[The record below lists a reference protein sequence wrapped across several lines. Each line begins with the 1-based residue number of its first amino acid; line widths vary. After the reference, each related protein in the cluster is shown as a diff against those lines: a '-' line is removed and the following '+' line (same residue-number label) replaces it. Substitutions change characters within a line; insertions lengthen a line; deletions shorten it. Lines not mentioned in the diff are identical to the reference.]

1 MQIIL
6 DKKRNRWAIF
16 CIIVGLLA
24 VWLTIV
30 HLTLRIGNFPMYL
43 DFSEFYNLRNSPMD
57 IYFFANSILIV
68 FLGMFLNFK
77 KYILYIVGSI
87 VLFLSVFVGWFVPG
101 VATEVGLGF
110 LCWQYGGTIIVPLF
124 HVVVISNFI
133 SAIKRLQG
141 RTKYEGEISFLQDQQ
156 TIS

>member
-30 HLTLRIGNFPMYL
+30 HLTLRVGNFPYYL
-43 DFSEFYNLRNSPMD
+43 NFSEFDNLRNSPMD

-77 KYILYIVGSI
+77 KYILYTIGSI
-87 VLFLSVFVGWFVPG
+87 VLFISVLIGWFVSD
-101 VATEVGLGF
+101 VAIDVVLGF
-110 LCWQYGGTIIVPLF
+110 AAWEYGGTIIVPLF
-124 HVVVISNFI
+124 HVVVIGNFI
-133 SAIKRLQG
+133 SAIKRWRG
-141 RTKYEGEISFLQDQQ
+141 KTKYEDEISVLPDQ
-156 TIS
+156 SVVS

>member
-1 MQIIL
+1 MKIIL

-16 CIIVGLLA
+16 CIIVGILA

-30 HLTLRIGNFPMYL
+30 HIILRVGNFPMYL
-43 DFSEFYNLRNSPMD
+43 DFSELYNLRNSPMD

-77 KYILYIVGSI
+77 KYPLYTIGSI

-101 VATEVGLGF
+101 VAVEAVLGL

-124 HVVVISNFI
+124 HVVVIGSFT
-133 SAIKRLQG
+133 SAIKRWRG
-141 RTKYEGEISFLQDQQ
+141 KTKYEGEIGILQDQQ
-156 TIS
+156 QIS